1 MNVVPPLNS
10 LTFVLASGS
19 PTRKQLL
26 ENAGIH
32 PVVCISHFDEDKVLL
47 TDPAQLVQV
56 LARSKAESVVSKFA
70 ENHALIMGCDSVLSV
85 DGEIYG
91 KPETREQAVV
101 MWQKM
106 RGYKGELYT
115 GHCLIDVQ
123 RKRTFVRYA
132 LTTVY
137 FADAT
142 DLEISSYIDT
152 GEPLACA
159 GCFALERLGGL
170 LVERLEGC
178 HTNVLGLSLPLLRN
192 MLRSL
197 GYSLQFKGMDTIISV
212 ET

>member
-1 MNVVPPLNS
+1 VTASISPI
-10 LTFVLASGS
+10 FVLASGS

-26 ENAGIH
+26 ENAGFH
-32 PVVCISHFDEDKVLL
+32 PIVRVSNFDESQVTL
-47 TDPAQLVQV
+47 TNPAELVQV
-56 LARSKAESVVSKFA
+56 LARSKAESVATQFMGT
-70 ENHALIMGCDSVLSV
+70 HALIMGCDSVLSV
-85 DGEIYG
+85 DGVIYG
-91 KPETREQAVV
+91 KPENRDRAIS

-123 RKRTFVRYA
+123 NQRAIARYA

-142 DLEISSYIDT
+142 DLEISSYVDT

-170 LVERLEGC
+170 LVEKLEGC
-178 HTNVLGLSLPLLRN
+178 HTNVLGLSLPLLRQ

-197 GYSLQFKGMDTIISV
+197 GYSIEFKGL
-212 ET
+212 ETVIRSSL

>member
-1 MNVVPPLNS
+1 MTEFSSPL
-10 LTFVLASGS
+10 FVLASGS

-32 PVVCISHFDEDKVLL
+32 PVVCVSNFDESLVTL
-47 TDPAQLVQV
+47 TDPAELVQV
-56 LARSKAESVVSKFA
+56 LARSKAESVVSQFA
-70 ENHALIMGCDSVLSV
+70 GKHALIMGCDSVLSV

-91 KPETREQAVV
+91 KPENRAKAIA

-115 GHCLIDVQ
+115 GHSLIDVQ
-123 RKRTFVRYA
+123 RQRTFVRYA

-142 DLEISSYIDT
+142 DLEISSYVDT

-178 HTNVLGLSLPLLRN
+178 HTNVLGLSLPLLRQ

-197 GYSLQFKGMDTIISV
+197 GYSLQFEAQ
-212 ET
+212 ETVIR